1 MTTVSVLIP
10 LFDTPPGLLHQALL
24 SVERQR
30 FDTDRIQVCVHD
42 DGSASEYRTGYE
54 TLDLDAYDVE
64 IAWSE
69 ASDNRGI
76 SCARNAAAR
85 TADGEIY
92 LLLDADDVLHP
103 DAIRLVVEQF
113 DRHDRADLVYS
124 DNVKF
129 TWPDVD
135 LYQFRRKHCYQTWL
149 TEYGGTTFDPLIQA
163 SFVVGIVAFRAE
175 TFAKIG
181 GYDERLQ
188 VGEDIDFLTRIHG
201 RSAENTFVHVPRVLY
216 YRRHDEESLS
226 RRRGDE
232 MVENTEAILLRAA
245 RSFGLD
251 VTDVRYVSRLQPY
264 GVSHYFL
271 FDEEEEAI
279 VPPYVQPTARR
290 LEGVADTEAS
300 LHTRWERV
308 LKPQLLDVVGEPRL
322 QSNGR
327 QNRTRRQVSQ
337 PGN

>member
-10 LFDTPPGLLHQALL
+10 LYDTAPELLHQALR

-30 FDTDRIQVCVHD
+30 FVADEIQVCVHD
-42 DGSASEYRTGYE
+42 DGSSSEYRTGYE

-69 ASDNRGI
+69 TSDNRGI

-85 TADGEIY
+85 NADGEVY

-103 DAIRLVVEQF
+103 DAIRVVVERF
-113 DRHDRADLVYS
+113 ARHDRADLVYS

-129 TWPDVD
+129 TWPEFD
-135 LYQFRRKHCYQTWL
+135 LYQFRRKHCYQSWL
-149 TEYGGTTFDPLIQA
+149 TEFGGTTFDPLIQA
-163 SFVVGIVAFRAE
+163 SFVVGLVAFRAE

-188 VGEDIDFLTRIHG
+188 VGEDIDFLTRVHG

-216 YRRHDEESLS
+216 YRRHDEGSLS
-226 RRRGDE
+226 QRRGDE
-232 MVENTEAILLRAA
+232 MVENTEAILLRAG
-245 RSFGLD
+245 RTLELD
-251 VTDVRYVSRLQPY
+251 VTDVRYFARLQPY
-264 GVSHYFL
+264 GVSHYLL
-271 FDEEEEAI
+271 FDGEEAI

-290 LEGVADTEAS
+290 LEGVTDTEAS
-300 LHTRWERV
+300 LRTRWERV
-308 LKPQLLDVVGEPRL
+308 LKPQLLDVVGEPQL
-322 QSNGR
+322 QSSGTL
-327 QNRTRRQVSQ
+327 NRTRRRVSQ

>member
-10 LFDTPPGLLHQALL
+10 LFDTPPEFLHQALL
-24 SVERQR
+24 SIERQR
-30 FDTDRIQVCVHD
+30 FDADEIQVCVHD
-42 DGSASEYRTGYE
+42 DGSASEYSTGYE
-54 TLDLDAYDVE
+54 TLDLDAYDVD

-69 ASDNRGI
+69 TSDNRGI

-85 TADGEIY
+85 NADGEVY

-103 DAIRLVVEQF
+103 DAIRLVVERF

-129 TWPDVD
+129 TWPDLD
-135 LYQFRRKHCYQTWL
+135 LYQFRRKHRYQTWL
-149 TEYGGTTFDPLIQA
+149 TEFGGTTFDPLLQA
-163 SFVVGIVAFRAE
+163 SFVVGLVAFRAE
-175 TFAKIG
+175 TFTKIG

-188 VGEDIDFLTRIHG
+188 VGEDIDFLTRVHG

-216 YRRHDEESLS
+216 YRRHDEGSLS

-245 RSFGLD
+245 RTFDLD
-251 VTDVRYVSRLQPY
+251 VTDVRYFARLQPY
-264 GVSHYFL
+264 GVSHYL
-271 FDEEEEAI
+271 LVDEEGAI
-279 VPPYVQPTARR
+279 VPPYVQPAARR
-290 LEGVADTEAS
+290 FEGVADTEAS
-300 LHTRWERV
+300 LRTRWERV
-308 LKPQLLDVVGEPRL
+308 LQPQLLDVVGETQL
-322 QSNGR
+322 QSSGR
-327 QNRTRRQVSQ
+327 SNCTRRQVSQ